1 MKEIKVFSSN
11 DDLLIDRICA
21 IFREKGI
28 PFIKK
33 EEGAGS
39 YMNIAFGKSPMSKK
53 TIFVS
58 GEDYKKAKKLIDFL
72 NAEDFNEEPE
82 EISNELKAIPVDEFG
97 NKIYSWPAKIL
108 GGIVVAFFIALV
120 LLWVVQVVR
129 YFN

>member
-21 IFREKGI
+21 IFREKNI

-33 EEGAGS
+33 EDGAGS

-58 GEDYKKAKKLIDFL
+58 SEDYKKAKELIDFL
-72 NAEDFNEEPE
+72 NAEEFAKETEEPE
-82 EISNELKAIPVDEFG
+82 EVSNELKAIPVDEFG

-108 GGIVVAFFIALV
+108 GGMVVAFFFSFFV
-120 LLWVVQVVR
+120 L
-129 YFN
+129 